1 MNDDMALVRDYAA
14 SESETTFATVVA
26 RHIALVHS
34 AALRQVQD
42 PHLAQDIT
50 QAVFIILARKAGSLG
65 PDTILSAWLYRTTGY
80 VAAETLRTRR
90 RRAQREQ
97 EVYMQST
104 LNESPDGAWQQLSP
118 LLDEAMAGL
127 SERDRTALVLRFFEN
142 KTASEIAAALQVNE
156 DAAQKRVT
164 RALEKLRT
172 VFHKRGVVLTTA
184 MIAGVVSAHSVQAAP
199 PAMTNLIAAVAVTK
213 GAAAGGSTLTLV
225 KGALKLMA
233 WTKMKMVVALAAA
246 SLLVVGT
253 TTVVAKRQTQTTG
266 TLQPQTF
273 ATGNG
278 VYQWTNA
285 SSISELMFQNYKT
298 RVVTLGTSSPPPAE
312 AIIVD
317 RWTNAASQS
326 VLTVQSNAVQ
336 FATSDGLHNSSTSV
350 NTWNVGRDWFI
361 YRAAGVRVWAYDGH
375 FGLWML
381 TVTPLSS
388 ELVPL
393 QSLED
398 QPPAAVL
405 RRLPAAVKKMLP
417 QAKKH

>member
-1 MNDDMALVRDYAA
+1 
-14 SESETTFATVVA
+14 
-26 RHIALVHS
+26 
-34 AALRQVQD
+34 
-42 PHLAQDIT
+42 
-50 QAVFIILARKAGSLG
+50 
-65 PDTILSAWLYRTTGY
+65 
-80 VAAETLRTRR
+80 
-90 RRAQREQ
+90 
-97 EVYMQST
+97 
-104 LNESPDGAWQQLSP
+104 
-118 LLDEAMAGL
+118 
-127 SERDRTALVLRFFEN
+127 
-142 KTASEIAAALQVNE
+142 
-156 DAAQKRVT
+156 
-164 RALEKLRT
+164 
-172 VFHKRGVVLTTA
+172 
-184 MIAGVVSAHSVQAAP
+184 
-199 PAMTNLIAAVAVTK
+199 
-213 GAAAGGSTLTLV
+213 
-225 KGALKLMA
+225 MA

-350 NTWNVGRDWFI
+350 NNWNVGRDWFI